1 MVLIGNDFDEAKR
14 ECVRLIKEEGLTN
27 IPPYDDPYV
36 IAGQG
41 TIGMEVLR
49 QHDVNDISA
58 IFIAVGGGGLI
69 AGVGSYVKRIAPH
82 IKIIGVEANDAD
94 AMTRSLASKERVEL
108 KEVGL
113 FADGAAV
120 RIVGEENF
128 RVASQLIDEVIN
140 VSNDEICAAI
150 KDLFEG
156 KLYWMG
162 WIRTSCTDGAVTYVP
177 TKIPDRFVNP
187 QVLYHSLVPKSILH
201 HIQMPRVHT
210 SLSFQVPMSTL
221 IVCVLSVSVLSLV
234 SKPKPFAMSLSPNEK
249 AASCP

>member
-1 MVLIGNDFDEAKR
+1 M
-14 ECVRLIKEEGLTN
+14 RLIEEEGLTN

-94 AMTRSLASKERVEL
+94 AMTQSLVSKKRVEL

-156 KLYWMG
+156 RFYWMG
-162 WIRTSCTDGAVTYVP
+162 WME
-177 TKIPDRFVNP
+177 KIM
-187 QVLYHSLVPKSILH
+187 H
-201 HIQMPRVHT
+201 
-210 SLSFQVPMSTL
+210 
-221 IVCVLSVSVLSLV
+221 
-234 SKPKPFAMSLSPNEK
+234 
-249 AASCP
+249 